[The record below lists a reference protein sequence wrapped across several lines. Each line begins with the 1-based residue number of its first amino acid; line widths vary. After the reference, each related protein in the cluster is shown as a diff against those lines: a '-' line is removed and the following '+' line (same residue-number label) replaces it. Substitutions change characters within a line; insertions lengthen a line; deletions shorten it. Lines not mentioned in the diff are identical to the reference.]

1 RMANQRQFMSTL
13 VDRASSP
20 AVLLNPLRWYP
31 MARAAADT
39 VTVNEGDHLWDLAR
53 LGWALRGDITT
64 ITVPIG
70 EFTDNGSGSIVVW
83 DSETAERLFA
93 ALASD
98 SPVPQDVIDAAN
110 Q

>member
-1 RMANQRQFMSTL
+1 
-13 VDRASSP
+13 
-20 AVLLNPLRWYP
+20 
-31 MARAAADT
+31 
-39 VTVNEGDHLWDLAR
+39 
-53 LGWALRGDITT
+53 
-64 ITVPIG
+64 
-70 EFTDNGSGSIVVW
+70 GSIVVW